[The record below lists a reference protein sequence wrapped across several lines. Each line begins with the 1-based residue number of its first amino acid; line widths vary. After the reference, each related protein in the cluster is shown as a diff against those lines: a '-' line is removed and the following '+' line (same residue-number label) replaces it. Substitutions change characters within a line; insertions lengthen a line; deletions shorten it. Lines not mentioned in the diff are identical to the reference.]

1 MATDDKYYL
10 EAGVEEERK
19 KKEKYDAWKPYKLQ
33 YFPPDTKIT
42 TSTWSMNKNANDVY
56 RAMINARGYEQ
67 VKRFHYE
74 STNIESFFT
83 NNMIIR
89 IVMVLTL
96 MDRWI

>member
-1 MATDDKYYL
+1 
-10 EAGVEEERK
+10 
-19 KKEKYDAWKPYKLQ
+19 
-33 YFPPDTKIT
+33 
-42 TSTWSMNKNANDVY
+42 MNKNANDVY
-56 RAMINARGYEQ
+56 RSMINARGYEQ

-74 STNIESFFT
+74 STNLESFFT